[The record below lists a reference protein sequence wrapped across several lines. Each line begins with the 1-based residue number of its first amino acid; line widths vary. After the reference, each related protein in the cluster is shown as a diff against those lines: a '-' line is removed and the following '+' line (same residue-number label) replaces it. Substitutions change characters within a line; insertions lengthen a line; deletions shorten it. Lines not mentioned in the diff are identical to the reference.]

1 MAQETIKVQ
10 VSLEWEF
17 TKKEFKEARSFIEE
31 RKWEWDNDPMTAV
44 LFLNQIGWPSMVR
57 KQVKQCTNTESKK

>member
-31 RKWEWDNDPMTAV
+31 RRWKWDDDPMTAV